1 MKTKEKNVDLNWKVA
16 EALGWSELFKIGGS
30 IVGQPPGGSP
40 NSRNQAM
47 VPNWSGDFSLCC
59 ELGLSHNVYP
69 HRGEVE
75 YRMRNDGMDRVTAF
89 RHVMLLSVLASLS
102 LSAK

>member
-1 MKTKEKNVDLNWKVA
+1 MKTKENNVNLNWKVA
-16 EALGWSELFKIGGS
+16 EALGWTGLFKIGGS

-47 VPNWSGDFSLCC
+47 VPNWSGDFNLCC
-59 ELGLSHNVYP
+59 ELGLQYNVYP

-75 YRMRNDGMDRVTAF
+75 YRMRDGEMDRATAF

-102 LSAK
+102 LSK